1 MGEHAGMKIKEWIA
15 TDLGEVSALLAQV
28 SEDQCEAL
36 CERIVAAT
44 RVFVAGQGR
53 SGWIMRMTAVR
64 LMQVG
69 LSAHVVGDATTPPI
83 RSGDLL
89 LIASGSGE
97 TSAPVSYARR
107 AVEQGARVAVVT
119 SQPASTLASLSD
131 TVVFIPGGSTR
142 ANFAGNS
149 RMPLAAALEQATLIV
164 LDACIARIAEQT
176 GQTQSSLMARHAN
189 LE

>member
-1 MGEHAGMKIKEWIA
+1 MNIKEWIA
-15 TDLGEVSALLAQV
+15 TDLGEVSALLGQV
-28 SEDQCEAL
+28 SEEQCAAL
-36 CERIVAAT
+36 CERIIAAT

-53 SGWIMRMTAVR
+53 SGWIMRMAAVR

-69 LSAHVVGDATTPPI
+69 LTAHVVGDATTPPI

-89 LIASGSGE
+89 LVASGSGE
-97 TSAPVSYARR
+97 TSAPVNYARR
-107 AVEQGARVAVVT
+107 AVSQGAHVALIT

-142 ANFAGNS
+142 ENFAGS
-149 RMPLAAALEQATLIV
+149 SKLPLAAALEQATLIV
-164 LDACIARIAEQT
+164 LDACVARIAEQT
-176 GQTQSSLMARHAN
+176 GQTQASLMARHAN

>member
-1 MGEHAGMKIKEWIA
+1 MKIKDWIA
-15 TDLGEVSALLAQV
+15 TDLGEVSALLGQV
-28 SEDQCEAL
+28 SEEHCESL
-36 CERIVAAT
+36 CQHMVEAT

-69 LSAHVVGDATTPPI
+69 LTAHVVGDATTPPI

-97 TSAPVSYARR
+97 TSAPISYARK
-107 AVEQGARVAVVT
+107 AVAQGARVAVLT

-142 ANFAGNS
+142 ENFAGAS
-149 RMPLAAALEQATLIV
+149 KMPLAAALEQATLIV
-164 LDACIARIAEQT
+164 LDSVVAAVAERT

>member
-1 MGEHAGMKIKEWIA
+1 MKITEWIA
-15 TDLGEVSALLAQV
+15 TDLGEVSALLGQV
-28 SEDQCEAL
+28 TEEQCEAL
-36 CERIVAAT
+36 CRRVIEAT
-44 RVFVAGQGR
+44 RIFVAGQGR
-53 SGWIMRMTAVR
+53 SGWIMRMAAVR

-69 LSAHVVGDATTPPI
+69 LTVHVVGDATTPPI

-97 TSAPVSYARR
+97 TAAPVGYARR
-107 AVEQGARVAVVT
+107 AISQGARVAVIT
-119 SQPASTLASLSD
+119 SQPASTLGSLAD

-142 ANFAGNS
+142 ENFAGSS

-164 LDACIARIAEQT
+164 LDSVVAAVAERT
-176 GQTQSSLMARHAN
+176 GQSQSSLMARHAN

>member
-1 MGEHAGMKIKEWIA
+1 
-15 TDLGEVSALLAQV
+15 
-28 SEDQCEAL
+28 
-36 CERIVAAT
+36 
-44 RVFVAGQGR
+44 
-53 SGWIMRMTAVR
+53 MRMAAVR

-69 LSAHVVGDATTPPI
+69 LTVHVAGDATTPPI

-97 TSAPVSYARR
+97 TSAPVGFARK
-107 AVEQGARVAVVT
+107 AAAQGARVALIT
-119 SQPASTLASLSD
+119 SQPASTLGSLAD

-142 ANFAGNS
+142 ENFGGTS
-149 RMPLAAALEQATLIV
+149 KLPLAAALEQATLIV
-164 LDACIARIAEQT
+164 LDSVVAAVAERT

>member
-1 MGEHAGMKIKEWIA
+1 MKIKEWVA
-15 TDLGEVSALLAQV
+15 TDLGEVSALLGQV
-28 SEDQCEAL
+28 SEEQCEAL
-36 CERIVAAT
+36 CERIIAAT

-53 SGWIMRMTAVR
+53 SGWIMRMAAVR

-69 LSAHVVGDATTPPI
+69 LTAHVVGDATTPPI

-97 TSAPVSYARR
+97 TSAPISYARK
-107 AVEQGARVAVVT
+107 AAAQGARVALIT
-119 SQPASTLASLSD
+119 SQPASTLAGLSD
-131 TVVFIPGGSTR
+131 TVVFIPAGSTR
-142 ANFAGNS
+142 ENFAGTS

-164 LDACIARIAEQT
+164 LDVCVARIAEQM